1 MKKLKQKFKNKKII
15 LKLLTKM
22 IKMIILNFKM
32 IIIIKTK
39 IQTYLVK
46 KLQMKIMNQMNY
58 DYIKIIIKF
67 YKYLY
72 EKIKIK

>member
-58 DYIKIIIKF
+58 DYIKN
-67 YKYLY
+67 YY
-72 EKIKIK
+72 